1 MSFVIYA
8 LIGLM
13 PGDPI
18 DQMLTADPHLT
29 AADAARLKAL
39 YGLDRPLAE
48 RYLAWARSA
57 LAGDFGYSRLY
68 ATPAVA
74 ALMPRL
80 GNTALL
86 MLSSF
91 VLALAIALPLGAAGG
106 DAHRRQRRDLSA
118 LHARRHDRDAAP
130 GLRAHRARQ
139 GGERAARGM
148 GARVPE
154 RARPRHHR
162 GRALLRL
169 ALLRR
174 AHHRDHVRL
183 SRHGQAHLRRHPRQ
197 RLQPGAGGIAVRDL
211 AGAAVQ
217 SRRRHRLCRGR
228 SADHLPMSTAL
239 ARSASSRWR
248 RAFAVPQ
255 AAASASVLGAICL
268 AVALA
273 PLIAA
278 LLGAD
283 AHKVDLYQRL
293 APPSLHHPLGT
304 DELGRD
310 LLLRLLEGGRVSLF
324 VGISAALGAAG
335 LGTAVGLV
343 AGYRGGR
350 IDAALMRLTDGVIA
364 LPLLPLLVVL
374 AAIDLRKL
382 GLPAWLVQS
391 EAASLYR
398 IIVLVSL
405 VGWTTVARLVRGA
418 TLSLRAQDFVRAAL
432 ALGASP
438 RRIMLVHI
446 LPNLASPIIVAA
458 TLSVGH
464 MILLESVLSFLG
476 LGIEPPLPS
485 WGNMLTGAQETIG
498 LAPQLALYPGL
509 LIFLTVIACN
519 FLGDA
524 LQDALDPRATRR

>member
-1 MSFVIYA
+1 MSA
-8 LIGLM
+8 
-13 PGDPI
+13 
-18 DQMLTADPHLT
+18 
-29 AADAARLKAL
+29 
-39 YGLDRPLAE
+39 
-48 RYLAWARSA
+48 
-57 LAGDFGYSRLY
+57 
-68 ATPAVA
+68 AVA
-74 ALMPRL
+74 
-80 GNTALL
+80 
-86 MLSSF
+86 
-91 VLALAIALPLGAAGG
+91 
-106 DAHRRQRRDLSA
+106 
-118 LHARRHDRDAAP
+118 RH
-130 GLRAHRARQ
+130 
-139 GGERAARGM
+139 
-148 GARVPE
+148 
-154 RARPRHHR
+154 
-162 GRALLRL
+162 
-169 ALLRR
+169 
-174 AHHRDHVRL
+174 
-183 SRHGQAHLRRHPRQ
+183 
-197 RLQPGAGGIAVRDL
+197 
-211 AGAAVQ
+211 
-217 SRRRHRLCRGR
+217 
-228 SADHLPMSTAL
+228 
-239 ARSASSRWR
+239 ASSRWR
-248 RAFAVPQ
+248 RAFAAPQ
-255 AAASASVLGAICL
+255 AAASAGVLGVICL

-273 PLIAA
+273 PLIAM

-310 LLLRLLEGGRVSLF
+310 LLLRLLEGGRVSLL
-324 VGISAALGAAG
+324 VGISAALAAAG
-335 LGTAVGLV
+335 LGTAIGLV

-391 EAASLYR
+391 EAVSLYR
-398 IIVLVSL
+398 IVVLVSL

-418 TLSLRAQDFVRAAL
+418 TLSLRTQDFVRAAL

-446 LPNLASPIIVAA
+446 LPNVASAIIVAT

-524 LQDALDPRATRR
+524 LQDALDPRAQRR